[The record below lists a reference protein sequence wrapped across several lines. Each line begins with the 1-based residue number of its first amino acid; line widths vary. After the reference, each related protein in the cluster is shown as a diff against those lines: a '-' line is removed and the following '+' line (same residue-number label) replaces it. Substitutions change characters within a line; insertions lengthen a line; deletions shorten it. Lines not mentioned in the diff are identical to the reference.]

1 MKFPMDRPVKIVM
14 LGAGGTGGYV
24 APYLFRLLHMLD
36 RLHTFPDAMI
46 TVDVRTGKPV
56 STAFIENG
64 MNVVLITSH
73 RSNMLLGEGVKHRA
87 PYERL
92 EGALG
97 IEMIRHIKD
106 ILKD

>member
-1 MKFPMDRPVKIVM
+1 
-14 LGAGGTGGYV
+14 
-24 APYLFRLLHMLD
+24 
-36 RLHTFPDAMI
+36 
-46 TVDVRTGKPV
+46 
-56 STAFIENG
+56 